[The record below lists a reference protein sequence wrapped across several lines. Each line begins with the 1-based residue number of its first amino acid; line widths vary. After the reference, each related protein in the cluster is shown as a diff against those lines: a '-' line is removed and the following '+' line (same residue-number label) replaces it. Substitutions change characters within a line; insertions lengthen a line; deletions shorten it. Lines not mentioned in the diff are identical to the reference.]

1 MDISGVSSVL
11 NLQQQVASQAADA
24 SKSKDFEAILSEAVK
39 NKDHEELKEACDEL
53 EGYMLGMMFKQ
64 MKKSMLSGDSLIQK
78 GDYEAMFEDTYIDD
92 LCNEM
97 VKAGG
102 IGLSDAMYKQMTNTY
117 GAQMKISSHID
128 NNNK

>member
-1 MDISGVSSVL
+1 MEISGVSGLL
-11 NLQQQVASQAADA
+11 NLQKQVASQAVDA
-24 SKSKDFEAILSEAVK
+24 SETKDFEAILSEAVK
-39 NKDHEELKEACDEL
+39 KQDHAELKEACDEL

-78 GDYEAMFEDTYIDD
+78 GDYETMFEDTYIDN
-92 LCNEM
+92 LCSEM

-117 GAQMKISSHID
+117 GAQMKISSD
-128 NNNK
+128 SK

>member
-39 NKDHEELKEACDEL
+39 NKDDEELKEACDEL

-78 GDYEAMFEDTYIDD
+78 GDYEAMFEDTYIDN
-92 LCNEM
+92 LCDEM

-117 GAQMKISSHID
+117 GAQMKISSD
-128 NNNK
+128 SK